1 MRKIVLS
8 TVILVFV
15 MAASFLIYGTV
26 SKIQKHQMTTEKI
39 SKLPFF
45 SFSTLNNNSYN
56 SSEIKKGPVLIV
68 RFHPEC
74 EHCQYEITE
83 LLNSDI
89 PSSGINII
97 LVSSAP
103 RDSISKFLGQF
114 NLADYPSVI
123 PLVDTSY
130 IFGDIFG
137 SDYVPSNYIYNKEH
151 NLVKAISGEV
161 KTETILKYLLFG
173 EQDN

>member
-15 MAASFLIYGTV
+15 MASSFLIYGTV
-26 SKIQKHQMTTEKI
+26 SKIQKHQITTEKI

-45 SFSTLNNNSYN
+45 SFLTINNKSFTSN
-56 SSEIKKGPVLIV
+56 EIKKGPVLIV

-103 RDSISKFLGQF
+103 RDSIRKFLDQF

-130 IFGDIFG
+130 FFGDVFG
-137 SDYVPSNYIYNKEH
+137 SDYVPSNYLYNKEH
-151 NLVKAISGEV
+151 NLVKAIPGEV
-161 KTETILKYLLFG
+161 KTETILKYLLVG